1 MKRKARFK
9 INLLI
14 AIFSILPF
22 CARGESIFQKH
33 FDRREVQKAIRQF
46 LTIEREFF
54 EKGLRNAEM
63 YVPIVKDIFIN
74 QGLPEEL
81 AYLPIIESGYSVNA
95 TSPAG
100 AAGIWQFVPT
110 TARWYRLRMDFWVD
124 ERRDPLKSTEKA
136 ARHLKDLYEY
146 YRGWEL
152 ALAAYNAGMG
162 AVNLAIK
169 QGRTSDYWRL
179 CDMRLLKK
187 ETMEYVPRFIAAVSI
202 ARNPSAYGFSP
213 DGAASYPEYETITV
227 EHPIDLTV
235 FSREAAIQ
243 LKTLLFL
250 NPELIRMMTPIG
262 RTYQLRVPKERHAEA
277 LRVYFS
283 LPKEEL
289 VGVKPYT
296 VRFGDT
302 LGEIA
307 RVYRTDTY
315 LLKLINGIQNP
326 RMLHAGRT
334 ILIPIRDNVRIESI
348 EEKLPP
354 LKDFSTQEIVYTVQ
368 KSDTLWSIAEK
379 FGSDLETLIVINGL
393 SYNSIIMPGDDIK
406 VWVDIP
412 FQR

>member
-1 MKRKARFK
+1 MSKKVKF
-9 INLLI
+9 LVPLFI
-14 AIFSILPF
+14 AAFFIFPVY
-22 CARGESIFQKH
+22 AKGESIFQKH
-33 FDRREVQKAIRQF
+33 IYRKEVQKAIRQF
-46 LTIEREFF
+46 LTVEREFF
-54 EKGLRNAEM
+54 QRGLRNAEI
-63 YVPIVKDIFIN
+63 YVPIVKDIFIQ

-81 AYLPIIESGYSVNA
+81 LYLPIIESGYSINA

-100 AAGIWQFVPT
+100 AVGIWQFVPG

-124 ERRDPLKSTEKA
+124 ERRDPLKSTERA
-136 ARHLKDLYEY
+136 AQHLKDLYEY

-169 QGRTSDYWRL
+169 QGKTSNYWKL
-179 CDMRLLKK
+179 CDMKLLKK
-187 ETMEYVPRFIAAVSI
+187 ETREYVPRFIAAVSI
-202 ARNPSAYGFSP
+202 AGDPSTYGFSP
-213 DGAASYPEYETITV
+213 DGAAYYPEYETITV
-227 EHPIDLTV
+227 EHPVDLTV

-262 RTYQLRVPKERHAEA
+262 RKYQLRVPKERHAEA

-296 VRFGDT
+296 VRSGDT
-302 LGEIA
+302 LGDIA
-307 RVYRTDTY
+307 RVYRTDVN
-315 LLKLINGIQNP
+315 LLKLINGIHNP
-326 RMLHAGRT
+326 RKMHAGRT
-334 ILIPIRDNVRIESI
+334 ILVPIKEDACIESM
-348 EEKLPP
+348 EETIHP

-368 KSDTLWSIAEK
+368 KADTLWSIAEK
-379 FGSDLETLIVINGL
+379 FNSDVETLMVINSL
-393 SYNSIIMPGDDIK
+393 SYSSIIMPGDNIK
-406 VWVDIP
+406 VWVDLP